1 MQKLFGKAMFE
12 RIVAIVLI
20 VLLVLIGNPFT
31 FWMPSMM
38 LVSVLVVIAAL
49 VFVWAGFIFT
59 ETASDEREEWHRT
72 HAGRAAYLSA
82 AAVLTTALVYQG
94 FTQKIDFWIPLTLAV
109 MIVSKLFARFYADTY
124 R

>member
-1 MQKLFGKAMFE
+1 MEKITPKPLLE
-12 RIVAIVLI
+12 RLIAIILI
-20 VLLVLIGNPFT
+20 ILLVLIGNPFT

-38 LVSVLVVIAAL
+38 LVTVLVVIAAL
-49 VFVWAGFIFT
+49 VFAWAGFILT

-82 AAVLTTALVYQG
+82 AAVLTIALIYQG
-94 FTQKIDFWIPLTLAV
+94 FTHKIDFWIPLTLAV
-109 MIVSKLFARFYADTY
+109 MVVSKLFARFYADTY

>member
-1 MQKLFGKAMFE
+1 MQKFIGKTMLE

-20 VLLVLIGNPFT
+20 ILLVLIGNPFM

-49 VFVWAGFIFT
+49 VFAWAGFIFT
-59 ETASDEREEWHRT
+59 ETATDEREEWHRT

-82 AAVLTTALVYQG
+82 AAILTIALVYQG
-94 FTQKIDFWIPLTLAV
+94 FTHKIDFWIPLTLAV
-109 MIVSKLFARFYADTY
+109 MVVAKLFARFYADTY